1 MVVLYVLSQQKYLG
15 TMSHIIVLCICIY
28 IIYYLAGELSSML
41 NFSLRENLDCNYICG
56 SLDKYI
62 KKYRKENPNKNIQD
76 HLLHIQIKPITDGK
90 LSESKEKQLVL
101 DFKIQE

>member
-1 MVVLYVLSQQKYLG
+1 
-15 TMSHIIVLCICIY
+15 MSHVIVLCICIY

-41 NFSLRENLDCNYICG
+41 NFSLRGNLDCNYICAN
-56 SLDKYI
+56 LDQYI
-62 KKYRKENPNKNIQD
+62 NKYRKENPNKNIQD
-76 HLLHIQIKPITDGK
+76 VIGEEDKRKPLTDGK